1 MWALFQVLM
10 NHTCDILSAVQY
22 FFSFPGQDVLQLV
35 VSTLPASSLS
45 FFHSHTFKKKKKNP
59 QTNKKTWHTQHGTVH
74 VATADS
80 TYLSLCQVQQNTGA
94 QGSCEHLITSG
105 FTQTGQY
112 LGIPTDAPAEGNAT
126 PPSYWALSQKA
137 GKKMLENSFHSS
149 STSRSACLDSHSPRE
164 HRTL

>member
-1 MWALFQVLM
+1 MTFFLQFNISFHFLVKTCFNWSFQL
-10 NHTCDILSAVQY
+10 Y
-22 FFSFPGQDVLQLV
+22 QL
-35 VSTLPASSLS
+35 LHFLS
-45 FFHSHTFKKKKKNP
+45 FTLTLSKKKKKNP
-59 QTNKKTWHTQHGTVH
+59 QTNKKTRHTQHGTVH

-137 GKKMLENSFHSS
+137 GKKR
-149 STSRSACLDSHSPRE
+149 TARE
-164 HRTL
+164 QLPQFLY